1 MSIKIYQSNDAI
13 IKKLQDRGLKFDE
26 NNLSEALKKYNY
38 FNLINGIENIL
49 LSNNKPKEFKNV
61 NFDDFLNIYLFD
73 KKLSISILELIY
85 SVEEKLKTSISNH
98 VSGQYCSTLEN
109 TMQYTN
115 KNNFMDPKESNPS
128 SDTYCRYSKNYP
140 FTSYQYKKYYNDFE
154 NFILFKPYYLTNL
167 INQNDFIDKSFYTDK
182 AYIAPSNVAIYR
194 DFNGIID
201 LNVAVPIWIA
211 ILTLTFG
218 QTIRFTHYLKDEVM
232 EKVMADFDLEL
243 SKRNQ
248 FLNMLDFILLLRNS
262 CAHNRLISRF
272 ETNKNTYINSLLIR
286 TFKLNP
292 QNKSREKSSILSLKD
307 VLKILNFFID
317 ISKLKQIFNTIL
329 TSNIKNMGKTK
340 ASEINNHL
348 LHQMGFKSYEEL
360 KSILQGAKYTL

>member
-1 MSIKIYQSNDAI
+1 MSIKIYQSQEEI
-13 IKKLQDRGLKFDE
+13 IEKLKSRGLNFDK
-26 NNLSEALKKYNY
+26 NNLKDTLKKYNY
-38 FNLINGIENIL
+38 FNLFNGIENIFL
-49 LSNNKPKEFKNV
+49 YSNNPKVYKDISL
-61 NFDDFLNIYLFD
+61 DDFLNIYKFD
-73 KKLSISILELIY
+73 KKLSITILELIY
-85 SVEEKLKTSISNH
+85 SVEEKLKNSISNH
-98 VSGQYCSTLEN
+98 VSAKYCSKLEN

-115 KNNFMDPKESNPS
+115 KNNFMDPKESDPS
-128 SDTYCRYSKNYP
+128 SDTYCRYSRNYP
-140 FTSYQYKKYYNDFE
+140 FTHYQYKKYYNDFE

-182 AYIAPSNVAIYR
+182 AYIAPSDVAVYR

-248 FLNMLDFILLLRNS
+248 FLNILDFILLLRNS

-292 QNKSREKSSILSLKD
+292 QNKSREKSSILLLSD
-307 VLKILNFFID
+307 VLKILSFFID
-317 ISKLKQIFNTIL
+317 ISTLKPIFEDIFNSNIENMGNKKGLEINNRLLKQIG
-329 TSNIKNMGKTK
+329 SKN
-340 ASEINNHL
+340 H
-348 LHQMGFKSYEEL
+348 EEL
-360 KSILQGAKYTL
+360 LSILQNKKYTF